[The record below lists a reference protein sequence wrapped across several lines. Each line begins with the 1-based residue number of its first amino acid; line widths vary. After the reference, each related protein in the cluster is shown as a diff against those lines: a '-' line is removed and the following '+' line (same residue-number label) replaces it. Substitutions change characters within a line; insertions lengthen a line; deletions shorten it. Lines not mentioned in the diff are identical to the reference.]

1 MSYKIY
7 KLGEHKLA
15 LGDCRDKNLLK
26 DLIGEDKVDSII
38 TDVPYGISYVE
49 NKQGFTKLSCDIE
62 IQNDN
67 ISDEGEYEN
76 FMISWIEN
84 IKPYLNDKNSI
95 YIFNTDKMIFALRK
109 AMDKCSI
116 KFSQLLIWVKNSAV
130 IGRLDYL
137 PQHELIAYGWFR
149 KHKFV
154 KSKDKSIIFCPKP
167 QKSKLHSTMKPIA
180 LLRRLILNNTKVNDI
195 VFDGFAGSGSLII
208 SAEQLKRKCYAIEIE
223 EKHVDTIIKRYKKLT
238 GIDAVLINES
248 KN

>member
-7 KLGEHKLA
+7 QLGEHKLA
-15 LGDCRDKNLLK
+15 HGSCTDPELLK
-26 DLIGEDKVDSII
+26 ELIGEVKIDSVI

-49 NKQGFTKLSCDIE
+49 NKKGFAKLSCDIE

-67 ISDEGEYEN
+67 ITNEDDYEK
-76 FMISWIEN
+76 FMIDWIEN

-95 YIFNTDKMIFALRK
+95 YIFNTDKMIFSLKK
-109 AMDKCSI
+109 AMDKCNI
-116 KFSQLLIWVKNSAV
+116 KFSQLLIWIKNSAV

-137 PQHELIAYGWFR
+137 PQHELIAYGWYKR
-149 KHKFV
+149 HKFM

-167 QKSKLHSTMKPIA
+167 NKSKLHSTMKPIS
-180 LLRRLILNNTKVNDI
+180 LLRRLILNNTNINDI

-208 SAEQLKRKCYAIEIE
+208 ASEHTGRKCYAIEIE

-238 GIDAVLINES
+238 GIDAVLI
-248 KN
+248 KNG